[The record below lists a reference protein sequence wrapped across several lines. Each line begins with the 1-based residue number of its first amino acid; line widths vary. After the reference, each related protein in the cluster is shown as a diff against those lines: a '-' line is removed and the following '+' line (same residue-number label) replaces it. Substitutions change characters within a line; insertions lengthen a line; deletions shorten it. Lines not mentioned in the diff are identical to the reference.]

1 MIVDDS
7 AAKTTQVSD
16 LFGRTLFTRYTFSQS
31 EMNYNTARLY
41 WALMVSQQKATQAA
55 SSIKFHNNGKTFLLG
70 SLHVKYIALW
80 AKWTPSLIHIII
92 LE

>member
-1 MIVDDS
+1 MLVDDS
-7 AAKTTQVSD
+7 AAKTPQGSD
-16 LFGRTLFTRYTFSQS
+16 LFGRTLFTTFSQS
-31 EMNYNTARLY
+31 EMNYNTASLY
-41 WALMVSQQKATQAA
+41 WALMASQQKATQAA